1 MSDAV
6 DNIGKDITLSRCV
19 YKIRNMSEFSF
30 IVVRTGRYLIQTIY
44 SSENCKDSI
53 DGLKE
58 GYFVNIT
65 GTVTENE
72 KGYNGIELILKKISV
87 LFQVLLRNI
96 LCMFLTSVWAVLLIL
111 TSIIV
116 P

>member
-1 MSDAV
+1 
-6 DNIGKDITLSRCV
+6 
-19 YKIRNMSEFSF
+19 MSEFSF

-44 SSENCKDSI
+44 SPENCKDSI

-72 KGYNGIELILKKISV
+72 N
-87 LFQVLLRNI
+87 
-96 LCMFLTSVWAVLLIL
+96 
-111 TSIIV
+111 
-116 P
+116 